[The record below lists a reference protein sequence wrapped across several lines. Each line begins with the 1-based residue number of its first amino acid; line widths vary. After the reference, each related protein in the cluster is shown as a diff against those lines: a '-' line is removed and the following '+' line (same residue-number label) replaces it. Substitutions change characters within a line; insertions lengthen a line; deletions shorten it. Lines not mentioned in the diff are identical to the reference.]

1 MLESAFR
8 DAKEYGPE
16 EGDEYVLNRYLIL
29 LGPRLI
35 ICFLQYTHFIF
46 SPINIVISPANN
58 SPY

>member
-1 MLESAFR
+1 MKLVIEIP
-8 DAKEYGPE
+8 KEFE
-16 EGDEYVLNRYLIL
+16 CDWNRYLIL